1 MKSDQSK
8 LEKVY
13 FNENHVYNS
22 VRSFVV
28 EARREIYKS
37 VNEAMVLAYWNIGKT
52 IYEACGVGP
61 CGIRSAHFELY
72 FG

>member
-8 LEKVY
+8 LEKVD

-52 IYEACGVGP
+52 IYEACG
-61 CGIRSAHFELY
+61 
-72 FG
+72 